1 MSEESLTHK
10 TLKNSVYGFIGFVWP
25 MLLSILITPIL
36 ISNLGVQNFGL
47 FLFINTVSGF
57 VGIIIGGANISFV
70 RQLVKYKDAE
80 DKENLSRLIGTMH
93 SIFLTLAI
101 SGFIII
107 LGGFLIGSKTFPI
120 SEGFSFQQLLLFF
133 GLVAINFFINAVTIT
148 YQMIPSAL
156 QRFDITT
163 KISFTVMTI
172 SNLVSLVLVINGFGI
187 LYLFILQV
195 LITIITGIVFYRI
208 STKLIPES
216 YYSLKLYK
224 DELMTF
230 INLVSA
236 NFINEIARTSLISLD
251 RILIPIFS
259 GSISQLTYYSVP
271 GNLAAR
277 VPGTADNLSG
287 ILFPT
292 STSLYIS
299 GKTDALKNLY
309 MRSTRLIMLLS
320 LAISFGM
327 ILNAEKIMRYW
338 LDESFAKNST
348 NILIIL
354 IVTNLIFSLLSPIA
368 SFLMGINKMK
378 FNTLISV
385 SMAFLNII
393 ALIVLLP
400 KFGITG
406 AAWAYLISVLPIF
419 FAMYFIEKRYLL
431 LQGRIKYYVYFLIKT
446 VVTTLISG
454 TIVLFIFRDIIT
466 NFLTLAIF
474 GPLSV
479 ILYLSV
485 FIALGFLE
493 KEDYND
499 IKNFVFLKLKIK

>member
-1 MSEESLTHK
+1 
-10 TLKNSVYGFIGFVWP
+10 V
-25 MLLSILITPIL
+25 
-36 ISNLGVQNFGL
+36 
-47 FLFINTVSGF
+47 
-57 VGIIIGGANISFV
+57 
-70 RQLVKYKDAE
+70 
-80 DKENLSRLIGTMH
+80 
-93 SIFLTLAI
+93 
-101 SGFIII
+101 
-107 LGGFLIGSKTFPI
+107 
-120 SEGFSFQQLLLFF
+120 
-133 GLVAINFFINAVTIT
+133 
-148 YQMIPSAL
+148 
-156 QRFDITT
+156 
-163 KISFTVMTI
+163 
-172 SNLVSLVLVINGFGI
+172 
-187 LYLFILQV
+187 
-195 LITIITGIVFYRI
+195 
-208 STKLIPES
+208 
-216 YYSLKLYK
+216 
-224 DELMTF
+224 TF

-320 LAISFGM
+320 LSISFGM

-354 IVTNLIFSLLSPIA
+354 IITNLIFALLSPIA

-385 SMAFLNII
+385 SMALLNII
-393 ALIVLLP
+393 ALIILLP
-400 KFGITG
+400 RFGIAG
-406 AAWAYLISVLPIF
+406 AAWAYLMSVLPIF
-419 FAMYFIEKRYLL
+419 FAMYFIEKRYLQ

-446 VVTTLISG
+446 LVTTLISG
-454 TIVLFIFRDIIT
+454 TIVLFIFIDLIT

-479 ILYLSV
+479 ILYLAV

-499 IKNFVFLKLKIK
+499 IKNFVLLKLKIK